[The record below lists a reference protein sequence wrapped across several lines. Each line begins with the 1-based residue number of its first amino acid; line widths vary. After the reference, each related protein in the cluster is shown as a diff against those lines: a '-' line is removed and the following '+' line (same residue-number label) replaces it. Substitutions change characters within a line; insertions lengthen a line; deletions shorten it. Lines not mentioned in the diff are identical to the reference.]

1 MTKRLLV
8 IDDAL
13 IIREMIKDAA
23 REDGWEIAGQATNG
37 QEGIEQFEKL
47 RPDAVTL
54 DLVMPE
60 FDGMHALR
68 GIKGLDRGA
77 QVLIVSAL
85 DQAEILKDALRA
97 GAADFIA
104 KPFNKGRLLAALQKI
119 AARLEATTNRE
130 QTLQPA

>member
-8 IDDAL
+8 IDDAM

-23 REDGWEIAGQATNG
+23 REDGWEIAGHAMNG

-104 KPFNKGRLLAALQKI
+104 KPFNKVRLLAALQKI
-119 AARLEATTNRE
+119 AARHAANHCE
-130 QTLQPA
+130 QKLQPV

>member
-8 IDDAL
+8 IDDAM

-23 REDGWEIAGQATNG
+23 REEGWEIAGHATNG
-37 QEGIEQFEKL
+37 QEGIEQYEKL

-68 GIKGLDRGA
+68 GIKGLDRSA

-85 DQAEILKDALRA
+85 DQAEILKEALRA

-119 AARLEATTNRE
+119 ATRSEAAANRE

>member
-23 REDGWEIAGQATNG
+23 RESGWEIAGQATNG

-68 GIKGLDRGA
+68 GIKGLDRSA

-119 AARLEATTNRE
+119 AARHEATTNRE

>member
-23 REDGWEIAGQATNG
+23 REDGWEIAGHATNG
-37 QEGIEQFEKL
+37 QDGIEQFERL

-68 GIKGLDRGA
+68 GIKESNRHA

-85 DQAEILKDALRA
+85 DQAEILKEALRA

-104 KPFNKGRLLAALQKI
+104 KPFKKARLLAALQKI
-119 AARLEATTNRE
+119 AARNGQTNGA
-130 QTLQPA
+130 LQPA

>member
-1 MTKRLLV
+1 MSRRLLV
-8 IDDAL
+8 IDDAM

-37 QEGIEQFEKL
+37 QEGIEQYEKL
-47 RPDAVTL
+47 RPDAVSL

-60 FDGMHALR
+60 FDGMYALR
-68 GIKGLDRGA
+68 GIKAMDSNA

-104 KPFNKGRLLAALQKI
+104 KPFQKPRLLAALQKMS
-119 AARLEATTNRE
+119 ARNSSPTE
-130 QTLQPA
+130 LQPA

>member
-8 IDDAL
+8 IDDAM

-23 REDGWEIAGQATNG
+23 REDGWEIAGQAING
-37 QEGIEQFEKL
+37 QEGIEQYEKL
-47 RPDAVTL
+47 QPDAVTL

-68 GIKGLDRGA
+68 GIKALDKRS

-85 DQAEILKDALRA
+85 DQAEILKEALRA

-104 KPFNKGRLLAALQKI
+104 KPFNKGRLLAALQKM
-119 AARLEATTNRE
+119 AARKSPA
-130 QTLQPA
+130 LQPA

>member
-8 IDDAL
+8 IDDAM

-23 REDGWEIAGQATNG
+23 REDGWEIAGQAVNG
-37 QEGIEQFEKL
+37 QEGIEQYEKL
-47 RPDAVTL
+47 QPDAVTL

-68 GIKGLDRGA
+68 GIKAGNRNA
-77 QVLIVSAL
+77 QILIVSAL
-85 DQAEILKDALRA
+85 DQAEILKEALRA

-119 AARLEATTNRE
+119 AARKESL
-130 QTLQPA
+130 LQPA

>member
-1 MTKRLLV
+1 MSRRLLV

-23 REDGWEIAGQATNG
+23 REDGWEIAGHATNG

-47 RPDAVTL
+47 RPDAVSL

-60 FDGMHALR
+60 YDGMHALR
-68 GIKGLDRGA
+68 GIKAMDRNA

-85 DQAEILKDALRA
+85 DQAEILKEALRA

-104 KPFNKGRLLAALQKI
+104 KPFQKPRLLAALQKMV
-119 AARLEATTNRE
+119 ARNNSQPE
-130 QTLQPA
+130 LQPA

>member
-1 MTKRLLV
+1 M
-8 IDDAL
+8 

-68 GIKGLDRGA
+68 GIKSVNREA

-119 AARLEATTNRE
+119 AARSAPATRE
-130 QTLQPA
+130 PQLA

>member
-8 IDDAL
+8 IDDAM

-23 REDGWEIAGQATNG
+23 REDGWEIVGHATNG

-47 RPDAVTL
+47 QPDAVTL

-60 FDGMHALR
+60 FDGMHGLR
-68 GIKGLDRGA
+68 GIKQLNRDA

-85 DQAEILKDALRA
+85 DQAEILKEALRA

-119 AARLEATTNRE
+119 AARTAKRE
-130 QTLQPA
+130 PQLV

>member
-1 MTKRLLV
+1 MSRRLLV

-23 REDGWEIAGQATNG
+23 REDGWEIAGHAING
-37 QEGIEQFEKL
+37 QEGIEQYEKL
-47 RPDAVTL
+47 RPDAVSL

-68 GIKGLDRGA
+68 GIKAMDRNA

-85 DQAEILKDALRA
+85 DQAEILKEALRA

-104 KPFNKGRLLAALQKI
+104 KPFQKPRLLAALQKM
-119 AARLEATTNRE
+119 AARNKSTNRCE
-130 QTLQPA
+130 SDCQPA